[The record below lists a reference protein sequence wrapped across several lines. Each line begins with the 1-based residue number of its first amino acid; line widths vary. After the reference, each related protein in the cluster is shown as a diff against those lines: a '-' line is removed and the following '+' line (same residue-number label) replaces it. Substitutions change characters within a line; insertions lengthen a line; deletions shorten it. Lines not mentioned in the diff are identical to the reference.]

1 MSRFI
6 FLIIFIV
13 SISNFTPVFADQQ
26 YQSEYA
32 GQEMRSIKSL
42 SNNDIEQLKSGK
54 GWGLAKA
61 AELNGMPGPSHLLQM
76 KNEISLSKQQEEKI
90 RLLFE
95 EMKSKAIPLGNEL
108 IELEKKL
115 NNAFANRTIT
125 DEILSQQ
132 LDAISVVRKKL
143 RYIHL
148 QTHLL
153 TPAILTEQQIQ
164 KYNQLRG
171 YGTGDPCRNPP
182 KGHDIEMW
190 KKHNDCA

>member
-1 MSRFI
+1 MSRFT
-6 FLIIFIV
+6 FLITFIV
-13 SISNFTPVFADQQ
+13 SISNFTPVFAEQQ
-26 YQSEYA
+26 HQSEYA

-153 TPAILTEQQIQ
+153 TPAILTEKQIQ

-171 YGTGDPCRNPP
+171 YGAGDPCKNPP
-182 KGHDIEMW
+182 KGHDMEMW

>member
-1 MSRFI
+1 MPRISL
-6 FLIIFIV
+6 LIIFIV
-13 SISNFTPVFADQQ
+13 SIFYSALVLAEQQ
-26 YQSEYA
+26 HQSKYA
-32 GQEMRSIKSL
+32 GQEKRSIKSL
-42 SNNDIEQLKSGK
+42 SNNDIEQLKNGK

-90 RLLFE
+90 RLLFD

-115 NNAFANRTIT
+115 NNSFAKRTIT
-125 DEILSQQ
+125 DEELSRQ
-132 LDAISVVRKKL
+132 LDAIAAVRKKL
-143 RYIHL
+143 RYVHL
-148 QTHLL
+148 HTHLL

-171 YGTGDPCRNPP
+171 YGAGDPCKNPP
-182 KGHDIEMW
+182 QGHDVKMW
-190 KKHNDCA
+190 KEHNDCT